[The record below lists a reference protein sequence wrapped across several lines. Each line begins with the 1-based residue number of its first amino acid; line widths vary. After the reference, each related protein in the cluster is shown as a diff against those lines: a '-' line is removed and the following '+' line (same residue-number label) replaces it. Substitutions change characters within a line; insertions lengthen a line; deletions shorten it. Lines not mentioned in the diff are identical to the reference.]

1 MQLRRIEE
9 VPMKPPAE
17 PIGEQL
23 LRATPR
29 RPRTARILALT
40 SAGALLVTLVGAG
53 VSSLAGAD
61 APPAFYL
68 AVGASASVGV
78 QPTLDSPH
86 GQPTDRGYA
95 NDLVTLE
102 AGQGLTLQLTQ
113 TGCPG
118 ESTVTMLN
126 GGDRCYQAPNTQML
140 SAVAFLTAHRDQRGL
155 VTVDLGFDNVMHCL
169 RHNPDVVACV
179 KRQIDDI
186 RSQLPQ
192 ILTALQSAA
201 GPHVTL
207 IGITHYDP
215 FLADTLLGSSGKAK
229 ADASVDTVANLNQ
242 TLNGLYAAA
251 GIAVADVPLAFE
263 SDSTAPVTVA
273 GLGTLPDNVAAIC
286 NLTWMCQPAPYGPNL
301 HPNGAGYRAIAQ
313 AIAAKIPANL

>member
-1 MQLRRIEE
+1 MN
-9 VPMKPPAE
+9 PPAE

-29 RPRTARILALT
+29 RPRITRTLALAG
-40 SAGALLVTLVGAG
+40 AGALLVALVGAG
-53 VSSLAGAD
+53 VSSPAGAD

-78 QPTLDSPH
+78 QPTLASPH
-86 GQPTDRGYA
+86 GEPTDRGYA

-102 AGQGLTLQLTQ
+102 AGQGLTLQLTR

-118 ESTVTMLN
+118 ESTVTMMN
-126 GGDRCYQAPNTQML
+126 GDDRCYRAPNTQML
-140 SAVAFLTAHRDQRGL
+140 SAEAFLAAHRDQKGL

-169 RHNPDVVACV
+169 RHDPDVVACV

-186 RSQLPQ
+186 RRQLPQ
-192 ILTALQSAA
+192 ILTALESVG
-201 GPHVTL
+201 GPHVTF

-215 FLADTLLGSSGKAK
+215 FLADTLLGPGGKAK
-229 ADASVDTVANLNQ
+229 ADASVDTVAKLNQ

-263 SDSTAPVTVA
+263 SNSTAPVAVL
-273 GLGTLPDNVAAIC
+273 GVGTLPDNVAAIC
-286 NLTWMCQPAPYGPNL
+286 NLTWMCQPAPFGPNL
-301 HPNGAGYRAIAQ
+301 HPNDAGYRAIAR